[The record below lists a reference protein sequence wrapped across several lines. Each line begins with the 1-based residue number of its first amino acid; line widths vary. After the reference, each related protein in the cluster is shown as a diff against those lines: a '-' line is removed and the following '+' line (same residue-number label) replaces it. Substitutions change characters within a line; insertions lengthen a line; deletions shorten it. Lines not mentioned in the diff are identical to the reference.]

1 MDPAHCRRLPRPQ
14 RATWRPPLETPCLLP
29 PSVGRVVHHLSA
41 VEHSRRS
48 PLPPSS
54 LDSRPQPLHRPQHGR
69 AGSSG
74 GEPLMGGF
82 RCKKVGCGNMLVQ
95 FHRYF
100 KYWEKRV
107 SFSKMRQSREVLIL
121 LVCFYRALCFSHH
134 HQRTSSSYF
143 ADARHTIVFSR
154 NAFQSC

>member
-69 AGSSG
+69 AGSSS

-95 FHRYF
+95 FHR
-100 KYWEKRV
+100 
-107 SFSKMRQSREVLIL
+107 
-121 LVCFYRALCFSHH
+121 ALCFSHH

-143 ADARHTIVFSR
+143 AEARHTIVFSR
-154 NAFQSC
+154 NAFQR